1 LDYPAIDIQ
10 ARDQQRHWAYADF
23 GLGGGRGHGEF
34 KPVARSSFIAGSGAI
49 LAQYQIDQYPTVAGW
64 RGVQFFY
71 RPATILL
78 VTWV

>member
-1 LDYPAIDIQ
+1 M
-10 ARDQQRHWAYADF
+10 
-23 GLGGGRGHGEF
+23 
-34 KPVARSSFIAGSGAI
+34 
-49 LAQYQIDQYPTVAGW
+49 LAQYQIDPYPTVASW